1 MALQKASG
9 VHMQYKPNSFKV
21 GASPYKVHYVN
32 EDRGREYGAIYYGT
46 KAIVIYTKNRAEES
60 VSETFW
66 HEMTHAVLHEMQH
79 KLYNDE
85 KFVTQFAKL
94 LNEAINS
101 ARE

>member
-1 MALQKASG
+1 
-9 VHMQYKPNSFKV
+9 MQHKPSSFKI
-21 GASPYKVHYVN
+21 GASPYRVQYRH
-32 EDRGREYGAIYYGT
+32 EDGGKQYGTIYYGT
-46 KAIVIYTKNRAEES
+46 KAIVIYTKNRSEEA

-66 HEMTHAVLHEMQH
+66 HEMTHAVLYEMKH

-101 ARE
+101 AKD

>member
-1 MALQKASG
+1 
-9 VHMQYKPNSFKV
+9 MQYKPSSFKV
-21 GASPYKVHYVN
+21 GASPYRVHYVD
-32 EDRGREYGAIYYGT
+32 EDRGREYGAIYYSL
-46 KAIVIYTKNRAEES
+46 KSIVIYTKNRPEAS

-66 HEMTHAVLHEMQH
+66 HEMTHAVLREMGH

-101 ARE
+101 AKE